1 MPEEQERLNPQ
12 ITDVE
17 IGIRNLRK
25 IKVYPLSM
33 SDQLKLTDMVTKSAT
48 EQMAKGD
55 GDIAIVSFVLQ
66 LIQENLSKI
75 ITMVTDE
82 KADVLEDMS
91 NSQAVEF
98 ADVLL
103 EVNYGAVVK
112 NFKSLSKKLT
122 GLFQSERPLPPSVSD
137 TATGSKTST
146 VSPIKTEE

>member
-98 ADVLL
+98 ADVLF

-122 GLFQSERPLPPSVSD
+122 GLFQSERPSPPSVSD
-137 TATGSKTST
+137 TATDSKTST

>member
-48 EQMAKGD
+48 EQMAKGS

-98 ADVLL
+98 ADVLF

-137 TATGSKTST
+137 TATDSKTST

>member
-82 KADVLEDMS
+82 KADVLEHLS
-91 NSQAVEF
+91 NSQAVEL
-98 ADVLL
+98 ADVLFD
-103 EVNYGAVVK
+103 VNYGAVAK